1 MEKELVSHRLQ
12 VKAFEDASRKMYGQ
26 LFRIARTYIHEDEE
40 AKDAVQETLMRCWL
54 LRHRFKNTDNL
65 SAVATTIIKNLCV
78 DYLRQNKSLITIDNS
93 FEQHDITT
101 PDHLLIEKEQQE
113 WMMTCLKRL
122 PIGARAAIQMKG
134 IDGLSYQEMANI
146 LGTTEA
152 TVRAKVAKA
161 RQQLWQLYKR
171 RK

>member
-54 LRHRFKNTDNL
+54 LRHRFKNT
-65 SAVATTIIKNLCV
+65 

-134 IDGLSYQEMANI
+134 IDGLSYQEMANT